1 MKNYLLFEIGVEE
14 MPARFVGNTL
24 FQLESNLS
32 KLLKDNRI
40 AFDEI
45 KSYGTPRRLVLIV
58 DGIQDKQSDL
68 EEEIKGPAKKIAV
81 DADNNFTKPAIGFM
95 KSKNLNPEDIYFK
108 VVGKDE
114 YMFAT
119 IKQRGELSEDIIKE
133 ILPQTIKSVVFP
145 KSMRW
150 GGKNLRFVR
159 PIRWL
164 VTLLNDNVVDF
175 DLEGIISS
183 NVTKGHRFLGKSE
196 ITVNSLEDYLKKLK
210 ENYVIL
216 DQKQRKEIIKDQCTK
231 VAEALSGT
239 VELDEELLEEVTHL
253 VEYPTAFY
261 GEFDKDYT
269 KLPKEVVITP
279 MKQHQ
284 RYFPVTKGGKLL
296 PNFIAVR
303 NGSDYRIENVK
314 VGNEK
319 VLEAR
324 LADALFF
331 YNEDIKNNLE
341 SYIEKLK
348 DVVFQAQ
355 LGSIYEKTLRM
366 DKLSLDILDE
376 LDMQEEK
383 VHASR
388 AAKLSKADLITG
400 MVGEFDELQ
409 GFMGKEY
416 AKVSGEDEAVCEA
429 IFEHYLPRFSGDTL
443 PQTNVGVALSIADK
457 LDSIAGFFAI
467 GIQPTGSQD
476 PYALRRQALGILS
489 ILMDK
494 KIDVDLKTLIEHALD
509 NYIEIDFDKS
519 AVCANIMNFFNE
531 RVRIQ
536 FKDMGI
542 RYDVVDAVISSDVND
557 VYDMYCRA
565 LALNN
570 WLDRDELVEML
581 TAFNRV
587 STLAQKA
594 ESDKVDESLLKE
606 DAERKLYSEFV
617 DVKEKVEALISDKKY
632 SVALET
638 FASLRPVIDSLFDS
652 VMVMDNDEVI
662 KNNRLGLL
670 KQIYDTMLK
679 ICDLSKIV
687 YK

>member
-1 MKNYLLFEIGVEE
+1 
-14 MPARFVGNTL
+14 
-24 FQLESNLS
+24 
-32 KLLKDNRI
+32 
-40 AFDEI
+40 
-45 KSYGTPRRLVLIV
+45 
-58 DGIQDKQSDL
+58 
-68 EEEIKGPAKKIAV
+68 
-81 DADNNFTKPAIGFM
+81 
-95 KSKNLNPEDIYFK
+95 
-108 VVGKDE
+108 
-114 YMFAT
+114 
-119 IKQRGELSEDIIKE
+119 
-133 ILPQTIKSVVFP
+133 
-145 KSMRW
+145 
-150 GGKNLRFVR
+150 
-159 PIRWL
+159 
-164 VTLLNDNVVDF
+164 
-175 DLEGIISS
+175 
-183 NVTKGHRFLGKSE
+183 
-196 ITVNSLEDYLKKLK
+196 
-210 ENYVIL
+210 
-216 DQKQRKEIIKDQCTK
+216 
-231 VAEALSGT
+231 
-239 VELDEELLEEVTHL
+239 
-253 VEYPTAFY
+253 
-261 GEFDKDYT
+261 
-269 KLPKEVVITP
+269 

-443 PQTNVGVALSIADK
+443 PQSNVGVALSIADK